1 MVYLEDGLFLIQAP
15 YGTAID
21 VPKEQYFEQQL
32 LKYEYKRVPNNN
44 NQTYKIFI
52 HAPMAK
58 DASSSI
64 VNPADQIKLT
74 LIDINNPK

>member
-32 LKYEYKRVPNNN
+32 LKYQYKKLPNNN
-44 NQTYKIFI
+44 NKTYKIFI
-52 HAPMAK
+52 HAPLAK
-58 DASSSI
+58 ETPGNI
-64 VNPADQIKLT
+64 LNTADQIKLT

>member
-21 VPKEQYFEQQL
+21 VPKEQYFEQQQ

-44 NQTYKIFI
+44 NKIYKIFI
-52 HAPMAK
+52 HAPLAK
-58 DASSSI
+58 DTSNLI